1 MLRSFQA
8 LRDPHW
14 SGIIPARPEVV
25 QGRIG
30 TLGAVPS
37 WLSHKNVCSPEGD
50 SEGRVARPSNVR
62 TSYAAER
69 PYSSS
74 GGEVDAIARFSG

>member
-1 MLRSFQA
+1 MTSHRLPTSMLRSFQA

-50 SEGRVARPSNVR
+50 SEGRVARPSNVLCR
-62 TSYAAER
+62 TCAVDLAE
-69 PYSSS
+69 
-74 GGEVDAIARFSG
+74 F